1 MRRELKK
8 AVRLIRI
15 ANENIAKARVLL
27 RDYEVYISPSEVVVP
42 FDIET
47 LADELGTETVTK
59 GSVFGGFD
67 TTFSVEGI
75 RFIQYGTEKG
85 EE

>member
-1 MRRELKK
+1 MKRELKK
-8 AVRLIRI
+8 AVRLIRD

-27 RDYEVYISPSEVVVP
+27 REYEVYISPSEVVVP
-42 FDIET
+42 FEIEE
-47 LADELGTETVTK
+47 LAKELGTETITR

-67 TTFSVEGI
+67 TTFTVEGI
-75 RFIQYGTEKG
+75 RFIQYGTAKG